1 MDDASQDEFLGDD
14 LRVTTALMIGPSV
27 RSATDPV
34 LAQRLIESLDLFDD
48 AHPRGAMPHED
59 ESSPEVQR
67 LEHKLDLLLHLVA
80 ESLHPERRIRW
91 RRRSVATGLC
101 CQRARCRRIV
111 TAWRSISVACCPSP
125 AFWVSRLR
133 QPVEACR

>member
-48 AHPRGAMPHED
+48 AHR
-59 ESSPEVQR
+59 
-67 LEHKLDLLLHLVA
+67 A
-80 ESLHPERRIRW
+80 E
-91 RRRSVATGLC
+91 
-101 CQRARCRRIV
+101 RCRTRTSPRPRCSVWNTSWICCCI
-111 TAWRSISVACCPSP
+111 WSRSHSTPSAGSGGGDAQWP
-125 AFWVSRLR
+125 RDCAASGHAAGGL
-133 QPVEACR
+133 